1 MDDAEPLQTPVTG
14 SLLVLSGPSGTGK
27 TTLARAL
34 LEADPDLVQVPS
46 VTTRAPRGA
55 AEAAAYEFVSE
66 DDFRRMAEQGRFA
79 QWIHPTTGVYYGTPR
94 EPLDAALDAGRDVV
108 LDYSPEGFLNL
119 RRRYPA
125 QTVGVF
131 VMAPSVREMAR
142 RLAARGTESARQI
155 AFRRA
160 MAARDF
166 DFVDQH
172 DYHVINDDLVATREL
187 LLSIRRAERARIA
200 RQQGLLEA
208 YARRSSPTLLRYYD

>member
-34 LEADPDLVQVPS
+34 LDADPDLVQVPS
-46 VTTRAPRGA
+46 VTTRAARRTG
-55 AEAAAYEFVSE
+55 ESTVYEFVSE
-66 DDFRRMAEQGRFA
+66 ADFRRMADQGRFA

-94 EPLDAALDAGRDVV
+94 EPLDAALAAGRDVV
-108 LDYSPEGFLNL
+108 LDYSPEGYLNL

-125 QTVGVF
+125 HTVGVF

-142 RLAARGTESARQI
+142 RLAARGTEDERQL
-155 AFRRA
+155 AFRSA

-172 DYHVINDDLVATREL
+172 DYHVINDDLTETREI